1 MYRIASSFA
10 SSTPK
15 KLVHG
20 RVLCNR
26 NYVAQDLTFQIGPR
40 AALFEV
46 AEAAKFTMAA
56 LLQRVSQLGDAFRVT
71 MGSKDGVT
79 VAKGISYEDK
89 YKNVS
94 KTLTAGGDGTTF
106 AAVLTLATL
115 TEGCQS
121 IGVGV
126 PSIFANGQREI
137 GECLARALENV
148 EKKGHVSSL
157 KDSGIGENRSGIL
170 DYLAILRGREVIS
183 EDNSFIIDRLLM
195 SPTLN
200 QLIRHNR
207 TEKSRTNRNRALDKC
222 PQKQGVCL
230 RVFTRTPKKPNSA
243 LRKVAK
249 VRLSNRNDVF
259 SYIPGE
265 GHNLQE
271 HSMVLIRGGRV
282 KDLPGVK
289 FHCIRGV
296 KDLLGLP
303 NRRRGRSKYGA
314 EKPKSA

>member
-1 MYRIASSFA
+1 MYRIASNLA
-10 SSTPK
+10 SSVSSSASK
-15 KLVHG
+15 KLVCSG
-20 RVLCNR
+20 VLCSR
-26 NYVAQDLTFQIGPR
+26 SYVAREINVEVGAR
-40 AALFEV
+40 AALLQGVFEV

-56 LLQRVSQLGDAFRVT
+56 LVSELREAFRLT

-79 VAKGISYEDK
+79 VAKSINYEGM

-94 KTLTAGGDGTTF
+94 GTLAKQVAKATDTAADDGTTC
-106 AAVLTLATL
+106 AAVLTQATL
-115 TEGCQS
+115 TEGCKS
-121 IGVGV
+121 MGAG
-126 PSIFANGQREI
+126 
-137 GECLARALENV
+137 
-148 EKKGHVSSL
+148 VSSPN
-157 KDSGIGENRSGIL
+157 DSGFGENRTAIL
-170 DYLAILRGREVIS
+170 DDLAVLTGREVVN
-183 EDNSFIIDRLLM
+183 EDGSLIIDRLLM

-207 TEKSRTNRNRALDKC
+207 IEKSRTNRNRALDKC

-314 EKPKSA
+314 EKPKNA

>member
-121 IGVGV
+121 IGVG
-126 PSIFANGQREI
+126 
-137 GECLARALENV
+137 
-148 EKKGHVSSL
+148 VSSL

>member
-1 MYRIASSFA
+1 MYRIASNLA
-10 SSTPK
+10 SSVSSSASK
-15 KLVHG
+15 KLVCSG
-20 RVLCNR
+20 VLCSR
-26 NYVAQDLTFQIGPR
+26 SYVAREINVEVGAR
-40 AALFEV
+40 AALLQGVFEV

-56 LLQRVSQLGDAFRVT
+56 LVSELREAFRLT

-79 VAKGISYEDK
+79 VAKSINYEGM

-94 KTLTAGGDGTTF
+94 GTLAKQVAKATDTAADDGTTC
-106 AAVLTLATL
+106 AAVLTQATL
-115 TEGCQS
+115 TEGCKS
-121 IGVGV
+121 MGAGI
-126 PSIFANGQREI
+126 PSISATGRREI
-137 GECLARALENV
+137 GEFLARALEEV
-148 EKKGHVSSL
+148 GKEGHVVNEDGSL
-157 KDSGIGENRSGIL
+157 
-170 DYLAILRGREVIS
+170 
-183 EDNSFIIDRLLM
+183 IIDRLLM

-207 TEKSRTNRNRALDKC
+207 IEKSRTNRNRALDKC

-314 EKPKSA
+314 EKPKNA

>member
-15 KLVHG
+15 KLLVLRG
-20 RVLCNR
+20 SRVSSNR
-26 NYVAQDLTFQIGPR
+26 NYVAQGLTFQT
-40 AALFEV
+40 ALFEV
-46 AEAAKFTMAA
+46 ADAAKFTMAS
-56 LLQRVSQLGDAFRVT
+56 LLQRVSHLAEAYRVT
-71 MGSKDGVT
+71 MGSKD
-79 VAKGISYEDK
+79 AKGISCYEDK
-89 YKNVS
+89 SKNVS
-94 KTLTAGGDGTTF
+94 ETIAKQATNTAGGD
-106 AAVLTLATL
+106 AVLTQATV
-115 TEGCQS
+115 TECCQS
-121 IGVGV
+121 IGAGV
-126 PSIFANGQREI
+126 PSIFAYGQREI
-137 GECLARALENV
+137 GEFLARALENV

-157 KDSGIGENRSGIL
+157 KDSGIGENRRGIL
-170 DYLAILRGREVIS
+170 DDLATLIGREVIS
-183 EDNSFIIDRLLM
+183 EDKSFIIDRLLM

>member
-15 KLVHG
+15 KLVHA

-26 NYVAQDLTFQIGPR
+26 SYVAQDLTFQIGPR

-46 AEAAKFTMAA
+46 AKFTMAA
-56 LLQRVSQLGDAFRVT
+56 LLQRVSQLGEAFRVT
-71 MGSKDGVT
+71 MGSK
-79 VAKGISYEDK
+79 
-89 YKNVS
+89 
-94 KTLTAGGDGTTF
+94 
-106 AAVLTLATL
+106 
-115 TEGCQS
+115 
-121 IGVGV
+121 V

-137 GECLARALENV
+137 GECLARALQNV
-148 EKKGHVSSL
+148 EKKGH
-157 KDSGIGENRSGIL
+157 
-170 DYLAILRGREVIS
+170 VIS

>member
-1 MYRIASSFA
+1 MYRIASNLASSLA
-10 SSTPK
+10 SSTSN
-15 KLVHG
+15 KLVYA
-20 RVLCNR
+20 RVIRNR
-26 NYVAQDLTFQIGPR
+26 NYVAAQDLTFNLGAR
-40 AALFEV
+40 AALFE
-46 AEAAKFTMAA
+46 AADAARFTMAA
-56 LLQRVSQLGDAFRVT
+56 LAQRVSELGEAFRVQI
-71 MGSKDGVT
+71 GLKDGVT
-79 VAKGISYEDK
+79 V
-89 YKNVS
+89 KNVS
-94 KTLTAGGDGTTF
+94 ETFAEQVAKGTTSD
-106 AAVLTLATL
+106 AVLTQETL

-121 IGVGV
+121 IG
-126 PSIFANGQREI
+126 
-137 GECLARALENV
+137 AR
-148 EKKGHVSSL
+148 VSSL
-157 KDSGIGENRSGIL
+157 KYPGIGESRRTTF
-170 DYLAILRGREVIS
+170 DDLATCTTREVVS
-183 EDNSFIIDRLLM
+183 DDGSFIIDRLLM

-207 TEKSRTNRNRALDKC
+207 TEKSRANRNRALDKC

>member
-148 EKKGHVSSL
+148 EKKGHV
-157 KDSGIGENRSGIL
+157 
-170 DYLAILRGREVIS
+170 IS

>member
-1 MYRIASSFA
+1 MYRIASNLASSLA
-10 SSTPK
+10 SSTSK
-15 KLVHG
+15 KLVCG
-20 RVLCNR
+20 RVVCNR
-26 NYVAQDLTFQIGPR
+26 SYAAQDLTLEIGPR
-40 AALFEV
+40 AALFE
-46 AEAAKFTMAA
+46 AARFTVAA
-56 LLQRVSQLGDAFRVT
+56 LVQRVSELGEAFRVT
-71 MGSKDGVT
+71 TGS
-79 VAKGISYEDK
+79 
-89 YKNVS
+89 KNVS
-94 KTLTAGGDGTTF
+94 ERLAEQVVTADAGTTS
-106 AAVLTLATL
+106 AAVLTQATL
-115 TEGCQS
+115 TEGCHS
-121 IGVGV
+121 VG
-126 PSIFANGQREI
+126 AQ
-137 GECLARALENV
+137 
-148 EKKGHVSSL
+148 VSSL
-157 KDSGIGENRSGIL
+157 KDTGIGENRRASL
-170 DYLAILRGREVIS
+170 DDLATLTGREVIS
-183 EDNSFIIDRLLM
+183 ADNSFIIDRLLM

>member
-1 MYRIASSFA
+1 MYRIASNLASSLA
-10 SSTPK
+10 SSTSN
-15 KLVHG
+15 KLVYA
-20 RVLCNR
+20 RVIRNR
-26 NYVAQDLTFQIGPR
+26 NYVAAQDLTFNLGAR
-40 AALFEV
+40 AALFE
-46 AEAAKFTMAA
+46 AADAARFTMAA
-56 LLQRVSQLGDAFRVT
+56 LAQRVSELGEAFRVQI
-71 MGSKDGVT
+71 GLKDGVT
-79 VAKGISYEDK
+79 V
-89 YKNVS
+89 KNVS
-94 KTLTAGGDGTTF
+94 ETFAEQVAKGTTSD
-106 AAVLTLATL
+106 AVLTQETL

-121 IGVGV
+121 IGARV
-126 PSIFANGQREI
+126 PSIFANGQQEI
-137 GECLARALENV
+137 GEFLARALENI
-148 EKKGHVSSL
+148 EKKGLVSSL
-157 KDSGIGENRSGIL
+157 KYPGIGESRRTTF
-170 DYLAILRGREVIS
+170 DDLATCTTREVVS
-183 EDNSFIIDRLLM
+183 DDGSFIIDRLLM

-207 TEKSRTNRNRALDKC
+207 TEKSRANRNRALDKC

>member
-15 KLVHG
+15 KLLVLRG
-20 RVLCNR
+20 IRVSSNR
-26 NYVAQDLTFQIGPR
+26 NYVAQGLTFHIGPR

-46 AEAAKFTMAA
+46 ADAAKSTTAA
-56 LLQRVSQLGDAFRVT
+56 LLQRVSHLAEAYGVT
-71 MGSKDGVT
+71 MGSKD
-79 VAKGISYEDK
+79 ANGIGCYEDK
-89 YKNVS
+89 YKNACE
-94 KTLTAGGDGTTF
+94 TLAKQATNTAGGDGTTS
-106 AAVLTLATL
+106 AAVLTQATV
-115 TEGCQS
+115 TECCQS
-121 IGVGV
+121 IGAG
-126 PSIFANGQREI
+126 
-137 GECLARALENV
+137 
-148 EKKGHVSSL
+148 
-157 KDSGIGENRSGIL
+157 
-170 DYLAILRGREVIS
+170 VIS
-183 EDNSFIIDRLLM
+183 EDKSFSIDRLLM

>member
-1 MYRIASSFA
+1 MYRIASNLASSLA
-10 SSTPK
+10 SSTSK
-15 KLVHG
+15 KLVCG
-20 RVLCNR
+20 RVVCNR
-26 NYVAQDLTFQIGPR
+26 SYAAQDLTLEIGPR
-40 AALFEV
+40 AALFE
-46 AEAAKFTMAA
+46 AARFTVAA
-56 LLQRVSQLGDAFRVT
+56 LVQRVSELGEAFRVT
-71 MGSKDGVT
+71 TGS
-79 VAKGISYEDK
+79 
-89 YKNVS
+89 KNVS
-94 KTLTAGGDGTTF
+94 ERLAEQVVTADGTTS
-106 AAVLTLATL
+106 AAVLTQATL
-115 TEGCQS
+115 TEGCHS
-121 IGVGV
+121 VGAQV
-126 PSIFANGQREI
+126 PSIFANGQQEI
-137 GECLARALENV
+137 EEILARPSENF

-157 KDSGIGENRSGIL
+157 KDTGIGENRRASL
-170 DYLAILRGREVIS
+170 DDLATLTGREVIS
-183 EDNSFIIDRLLM
+183 ADNSFIIDRLLM